1 MYCSNCAS
9 IFGLVGSKQCHCRA
23 PIILPLPPQIL
34 SAALPRLYA
43 KPYQFLLK
51 FHLQKKISIIEYKS
65 IYNFCCKATSAR
77 SSNVVFVTEVEVD
90 WI

>member
-1 MYCSNCAS
+1 MYCSNCTF
-9 IFGLVGSKQCHCRA
+9 IFCLVGSKQCHCRA
-23 PIILPLPPQIL
+23 PIILHLPLQIL

-51 FHLQKKISIIEYKS
+51 FHYKKISIIEYKS

-77 SSNVVFVTEVEVD
+77 SSNAVFVTEVEVD